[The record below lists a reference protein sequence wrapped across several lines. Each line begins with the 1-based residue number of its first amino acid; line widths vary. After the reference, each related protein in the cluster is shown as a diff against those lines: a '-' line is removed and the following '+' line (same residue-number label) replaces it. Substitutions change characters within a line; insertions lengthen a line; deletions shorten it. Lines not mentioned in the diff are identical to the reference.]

1 MFPPVHTTEINEDTL
16 RSLSRVELQCLAKKE
31 NVRPAHARLRLIR
44 RILDKVF
51 RRFVPFSHSIS
62 TETQYPD
69 SKRPSLKPRRAAPPV
84 APRVDKDATVRVNA
98 QGQILPRPQPREHV
112 PTPAP
117 VYAPGQPF
125 ILPFRNAAAQPAPST
140 HPRRP
145 RPNRDGRPTLPKLRD
160 ELFLIHHHTHTTTP
174 LLTPSEHL
182 VPLLQRAPAELAT
195 SLRGVTWHGHYAE
208 HDVLMRLHTEP
219 ELWDGSHLWSYAQQP
234 HTYTHSNSSFSSF
247 GSVQVKNDDSME
259 WQPTS
264 TTSVRLTVS
273 TKF

>member
-1 MFPPVHTTEINEDTL
+1 MLPPMQTIDINEDTL
-16 RSLSRVELQCLAKKE
+16 RSLSRVELQSLAKKE
-31 NVRPAHARLRLIR
+31 NVRPAHARSRLIR

-51 RRFVPFSHSIS
+51 R
-62 TETQYPD
+62 
-69 SKRPSLKPRRAAPPV
+69 SKRPSLKPRRAAPAV

-98 QGQILPRPQPREHV
+98 QGQILPRPQAREHV
-112 PTPAP
+112 PAPTP

-125 ILPFRNAAAQPAPST
+125 ILPFRTTAAHPAQST

-145 RPNRDGRPTLPKLRD
+145 RRNRHGRPTLPALRD

-182 VPLLQRAPAELAT
+182 VPLLQRAPAELAM
-195 SLRGVTWHGHYAE
+195 SLRGVTWHGHYTE
-208 HDVLMRLHTEP
+208 RDVLMRLHTEP

-234 HTYTHSNSSFSSF
+234 YTYTHSNSSFSSF
-247 GSVQVKNDDSME
+247 GSVSNVQVENDNSME
-259 WQPTS
+259 WQPTP